1 MTALQHQ
8 PHILIAQFADSAQGQ
23 LEGLRRAHYPPDRNR
38 SPAHCTLFHAVPGL
52 AVRELADL
60 IAELTRHAA
69 PPPAVI
75 DRVIDLDGGTAL
87 GVVSE
92 ALLDLRSRLADR
104 LHGLLFGADAHEAR
118 LHVTIQ
124 NKVERAVAH
133 RLQADLR
140 RQWRPLETRV
150 AAIAVARVDPAGWVP
165 AGRWAFRGNT
175 K

>member
-1 MTALQHQ
+1 MTAPHHQ
-8 PHILIAQFADSAQGQ
+8 PHILFAQFAAPVQGR

-52 AVRELADL
+52 GV
-60 IAELTRHAA
+60 AELGALLAEEARRLA
-69 PPPAVI
+69 PPHAVI

-87 GVVSE
+87 GVASA
-92 ALLDLRSRLADR
+92 ALIDLRAGLAER
-104 LHGLLFGADAHEAR
+104 LHGLLIGADAHQAR

-124 NKVERAVAH
+124 NKVERMVAR

-140 RQWRPLETRV
+140 GQWRPVETRV
-150 AAIAVARVDPAGWVP
+150 AAIALARVDPAGWVP
-165 AGRWAFRGNT
+165 AGRWAFRGSH